1 MLRLCPERPLPPY
14 SYVPG
19 HLPHP
24 ISDPAGHSYGLHAIS
39 QGEVQQG
46 PVASIS
52 LVFGWRGCPDYLF
65 GIDLFNHGFYWEA
78 HETWE
83 QVWISCG
90 RSGREA
96 DFLKGLIKL
105 AAAGVKLREGRPIG
119 VQRHA
124 SRARELFQLVSEN
137 LSDGLT
143 AHLGGLDLRTL
154 YEAAEK
160 ISINTNCV
168 VDEFD
173 DRLTA
178 AFTLIL
184 LPKDFE

>member
-1 MLRLCPERPLPPY
+1 
-14 SYVPG
+14 
-19 HLPHP
+19 
-24 ISDPAGHSYGLHAIS
+24 
-39 QGEVQQG
+39 
-46 PVASIS
+46 
-52 LVFGWRGCPDYLF
+52 LF

-90 RSGREA
+90 RAGREA

-143 AHLGGLDLRTL
+143 AQLGGLDLRTL
-154 YEAAEK
+154 CEAAEK